1 MSVSSVVRDKL
12 CIGCEICSSICPKN
26 CISYELKDKGIYE
39 PVIDQ
44 ELCVECGLCEKVC
57 PGKNRNDGISA
68 SYDDNDAF
76 LAYSMEKEICDN
88 ATSGGVVTSVIKK
101 MLESNTYDVA
111 FAVKGN
117 DVSQKKEAVQLELND
132 IMASQKSRYITVS
145 HANTAKFMLENPEKK
160 VIIVGTPC
168 AVSGLINLIEL
179 KKLNRDN
186 YLFIGLF
193 CDGTMSYNV
202 LEYFEHHP
210 KLKGGLKSFNF
221 RDKNAGG
228 WPGNILAVTNDNT
241 EVQLHKSERMM
252 VKSYFKPERC
262 LYCLDKLNR
271 LADISVG
278 DNYVEGRK
286 RAQGGNTVI
295 INTDLG
301 RHIWFQVSDVIK
313 AEACDINDVIASQK
327 LELKLKNQRYF
338 EKREADIECAQLLA
352 KVRLGEEKQYKTI
365 YNKTHNNLKYII
377 KKLLKKV

>member
-12 CIGCEICSSICPKN
+12 CIGCEICSTICPKN

-44 ELCVECGLCEKVC
+44 TLCIECGLCEKVC
-57 PGKNRNDGISA
+57 PGKNRNDGISTPY
-68 SYDDNDAF
+68 SENDAF
-76 LAYSMEKEICDN
+76 LAYSTEKEICDN
-88 ATSGGVVTSVIKK
+88 ATSGGVVTSIIKK
-101 MLESNTYDVA
+101 MLETKTYDVA
-111 FAVKGN
+111 FALEGN
-117 DVSQKKEAVQLELND
+117 DVSQKKEAVKLELKD
-132 IMASQKSRYITVS
+132 LLSSQKSRYITVS
-145 HANTAKFMLENPEKK
+145 HAKTANYMLENPDKK
-160 VIIVGTPC
+160 LIIVGTPC
-168 AVSGLINLIEL
+168 AVSGLINLIVL

-202 LEYFEHHP
+202 LEYFDKHP
-210 KLKGGLKSFNF
+210 KLKGGLKKFNF
-221 RDKNAGG
+221 RDKRVGG

-241 EVQLHKSERMM
+241 EVQLPKSERMM

-286 RAQGGNTVI
+286 RAQGGNAVI

-301 RHIWFQVSDVIK
+301 RHIWFQVSDRIK
-313 AEACDINDVIASQK
+313 AEVCDINEVIASQK
-327 LELKLKNQRYF
+327 LEQKKKNQRFF
-338 EKREADIECAQLLA
+338 EKREADMECAQLLA

-365 YNKTHNNLKYII
+365 YKMTHNNLKYII
-377 KKLLKKV
+377 KKLLKI